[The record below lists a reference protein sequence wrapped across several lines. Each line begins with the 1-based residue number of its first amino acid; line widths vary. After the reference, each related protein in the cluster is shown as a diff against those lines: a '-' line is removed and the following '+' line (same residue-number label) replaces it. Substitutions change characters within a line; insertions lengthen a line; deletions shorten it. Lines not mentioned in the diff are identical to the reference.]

1 MEDGRTAGTRLPRAE
16 LTVIVDRAGRAS
28 LAEEISRGCTVIDA
42 WDADALARVR
52 SGALLIDVD
61 LRDIDQVRLIKDNL
75 PKADD
80 ARIRI
85 VAVERGSH
93 RCEIQAN
100 GLGASDLL
108 KRPWRP
114 DDLKK
119 CLQRHAIARS
129 EGAEQIKREPG
140 GLSILS
146 AAIEL
151 DRLFSALTAG
161 CALDLAAVE
170 QAGDEVVGA
179 VAEVGLAKWLDT
191 VRRYHKSTFQHCLV
205 VTGVL
210 TTFGHKT
217 GMRNED
223 VLTLTVGGLLHDIGK
238 AQVPTEI
245 LDKPGK
251 LTDAEFA
258 EIKKHPMIGYGY
270 LHKQKLI
277 AAETLAA
284 VRHHHEYLDGSG
296 YPDGLT
302 AQRIGDLTRIVTICD
317 VYGALVERRSYKE
330 PKSPEAAIEILTCMA
345 RDGKVEHG
353 LVNALGRCI
362 GA

>member
-1 MEDGRTAGTRLPRAE
+1 MPRPE
-16 LTVIVDRAGRAS
+16 LTVIVDRAGRAA
-28 LAEEISRGCTVIDA
+28 LPKEIRHDGAPIDA
-42 WDADALARVR
+42 QDVDALARVG
-52 SGALLIDVD
+52 SGAVLIDVD
-61 LRDIDQVRLIKDNL
+61 LRDIDQVRLIKDHL

-80 ARIRI
+80 GRIRI

-108 KRPWRP
+108 KRPWGM
-114 DDLKK
+114 DDLRK
-119 CLQRHAIARS
+119 CLQRHGNRRS
-129 EGAEQIKREPG
+129 EQRSIEAEIAREPG
-140 GLSILS
+140 GASILS

-151 DRLFSALTAG
+151 DRLFTALTSNG
-161 CALDLAAVE
+161 GLDFTCVE
-170 QAGDEVVGA
+170 QAGDQIVGA
-179 VAEVGLAKWLDT
+179 VAEVGLAQWLDT

-205 VTGVL
+205 VTGIL

-217 GMRNED
+217 GMRNQD

-251 LTDAEFA
+251 LTEEEFA
-258 EIKKHPMIGYGY
+258 EIKKHPVIGYDY
-270 LHKQKLI
+270 LRKQNLI
-277 AAETLAA
+277 GAETLAA

-296 YPDGLT
+296 YPDGLA
-302 AQRIGDLTRIVTICD
+302 AQQIGDLTRIMTICD

-330 PKSPEAAIEILTCMA
+330 PQPPEVAIEILTSMA
-345 RDGKVEHG
+345 RRGKVEHD
-353 LVNALGRCI
+353 LVRALAVAIAG
-362 GA
+362 

>member
-1 MEDGRTAGTRLPRAE
+1 MPRTE
-16 LTVIVDRAGRAS
+16 LTAIVDRVGRAA
-28 LAEEISRGCTVIDA
+28 LAKEMSHGCTVIDA
-42 WDADALARVR
+42 RDVDALSMVR
-52 SGALLIDVD
+52 RGALLIDVD

-80 ARIRI
+80 DRIRI

-93 RCEIQAN
+93 RCEIQAR

-108 KRPWRP
+108 KRPWSFA
-114 DDLKK
+114 DLSR
-119 CLQRHAIARS
+119 CLQRHANRHTEAIS
-129 EGAEQIKREPG
+129 LEAEEIQREPG
-140 GLSILS
+140 GSSILS

-151 DRLFSALTAG
+151 DRLFTALTANG
-161 CALDLAAVE
+161 ALDLASVE
-170 QAGDEVVGA
+170 QAGDQVVGA
-179 VAEVGLAKWLDT
+179 VAEVGLAKWLDS
-191 VRRYHKSTFQHCLV
+191 VRRYHKSTFQHCLL

-217 GMRNED
+217 GMRKQD

-238 AQVPTEI
+238 AQVSTDI

-251 LTDAEFA
+251 LTDEEFA
-258 EIKKHPMIGYGY
+258 EIKKHPLIGYDY
-270 LHKQKLI
+270 LRKQNLI

-302 AQRIGDLTRIVTICD
+302 GQQIGDLTRIMTICD
-317 VYGALVERRSYKE
+317 IYGALVERRSYKE
-330 PKSPEAAIEILTCMA
+330 PKSPAAAIEILTRMA
-345 RDGKVEHG
+345 RDGKVEYE
-353 LVNALGRCI
+353 LVKALERSV
-362 GA
+362 AA

>member
-1 MEDGRTAGTRLPRAE
+1 MSRAE
-16 LTVIVDRAGRAS
+16 LIVIVDRARRAS
-28 LAEEISRGCTVIDA
+28 LAEEISRGCMVIDA
-42 WDADALARVR
+42 RDVDAISRVR
-52 SGALLIDVD
+52 AGALLIDVD

-75 PKADD
+75 PTADD
-80 ARIRI
+80 GRIRI

-93 RCEIQAN
+93 RCETQAN

-108 KRPWRP
+108 KRPWSL
-114 DDLKK
+114 DDLRK
-119 CLQRHAIARS
+119 CLQRRNNRRS
-129 EGAEQIKREPG
+129 EPSSGEAEEIKREPG
-140 GLSILS
+140 GSSIVS

-151 DRLFSALTAG
+151 DRLFTALTANG
-161 CALDLAAVE
+161 VLDLASVE

-217 GMRNED
+217 GMRNQD

-238 AQVPTEI
+238 AQVSTDI

-251 LTDAEFA
+251 LTDEEFA
-258 EIKKHPMIGYGY
+258 EIKKHPVIGYDY
-270 LHKQKLI
+270 LRKQNLI

-302 AQRIGDLTRIVTICD
+302 AQQIGDLTRIMTICD

-330 PKSPEAAIEILTCMA
+330 PKSPAAAIEILTRMA
-345 RDGKVEHG
+345 REGKVEYE
-353 LVNALGRCI
+353 LVKALERSI
-362 GA
+362 AA